1 MREGQEMTGHISRI
15 LKKYPLIVLDGAFA
29 TELERQGFSIRD
41 ELWSAVA
48 LYENPELVKAV
59 HRSYLEA
66 GADIIG
72 SASYQ
77 ATVPGFM
84 KKGFTKKE
92 AEELLK
98 RSVRLVQEA
107 RDEFLSSPLCENRP
121 VPLVAASVGPYGAY
135 LADGSEYRGHYGVS
149 EKELADFH
157 RERLSVLLSQGPDI
171 LACETVPSL
180 EEAEVIVSVLHEW
193 PDAPAW
199 ISFSC
204 RDEKYTCGGDLIA
217 RCAAVLD
224 KEKQVEAIGVN
235 CTDPRYVEALIG
247 EIRKETDKP
256 VAVYPNRGE
265 VWDAVNKKWAGSP
278 VSYGD
283 YVEKWQKSGASLIG
297 GCCRS
302 TPEDIR
308 QISEFRAAL
317 LTEKN
322 K

>member
-193 PDAPAW
+193 PDAPAGFLFPAVTKS
-199 ISFSC
+199 IP
-204 RDEKYTCGGDLIA
+204 
-217 RCAAVLD
+217 AAVISSPAVPPCL
-224 KEKQVEAIGVN
+224 
-235 CTDPRYVEALIG
+235 
-247 EIRKETDKP
+247 IRKNRWKP
-256 VAVYPNRGE
+256 
-265 VWDAVNKKWAGSP
+265 
-278 VSYGD
+278 
-283 YVEKWQKSGASLIG
+283 
-297 GCCRS
+297 
-302 TPEDIR
+302 
-308 QISEFRAAL
+308 
-317 LTEKN
+317 
-322 K
+322 